1 MNYLKPHS
9 VQRRVEALRGP
20 HLNCPLTAIFQYI
33 GPSFSFFFSLPLLV
47 ASTFRPPTK
56 STNEKNWPKDKQFLA
71 SRLPFFP
78 SFLIMLHDN
87 DVVCLMMLLLGLGAG
102 ETDLLWQLE

>member
-33 GPSFSFFFSLPLLV
+33 GPSFSFFFSLAAPSCGFHFSAAYEKYERKKLAKRQAISCLAFAVFSLFFDNV
-47 ASTFRPPTK
+47 AR
-56 STNEKNWPKDKQFLA
+56 
-71 SRLPFFP
+71 
-78 SFLIMLHDN
+78 
-87 DVVCLMMLLLGLGAG
+87 
-102 ETDLLWQLE
+102 